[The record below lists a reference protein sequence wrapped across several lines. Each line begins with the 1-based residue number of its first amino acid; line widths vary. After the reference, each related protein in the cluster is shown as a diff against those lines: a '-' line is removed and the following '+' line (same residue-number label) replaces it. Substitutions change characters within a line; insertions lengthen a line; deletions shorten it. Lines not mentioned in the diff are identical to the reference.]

1 MAADARGWFITPSSG
16 RPRGRPRPAPLIG
29 ARPARLEPSG
39 IRIRAA
45 FPAFS
50 GVGCL
55 RRAAPAGRVAIPSL
69 RRCAPPPGSPR
80 RQPLLRSRRLEPSL
94 QRDRSPATAAP
105 PRLAFW
111 IATAGGVGL
120 VPGAPGTAGAALASA
135 LFVLLSP
142 LERGTAAVV
151 LGVAAAVLFA
161 AGVWAGGQVVAASGV
176 EDDQRIVID
185 EVVGQLVTLAP
196 LLAWPGWSLRGAGG
210 WLAVVTGFVAFRVF
224 DVWKPGPVR
233 IADERVGG
241 GFGVMLDD
249 LVAGVLGA
257 AALVAGL
264 ALAAAVRGAEPA

>member
-1 MAADARGWFITPSSG
+1 
-16 RPRGRPRPAPLIG
+16 
-29 ARPARLEPSG
+29 
-39 IRIRAA
+39 
-45 FPAFS
+45 
-50 GVGCL
+50 
-55 RRAAPAGRVAIPSL
+55 
-69 RRCAPPPGSPR
+69 
-80 RQPLLRSRRLEPSL
+80 
-94 QRDRSPATAAP
+94 
-105 PRLAFW
+105 
-111 IATAGGVGL
+111 
-120 VPGAPGTAGAALASA
+120 
-135 LFVLLSP
+135 VLLSP

>member
-1 MAADARGWFITPSSG
+1 
-16 RPRGRPRPAPLIG
+16 
-29 ARPARLEPSG
+29 
-39 IRIRAA
+39 
-45 FPAFS
+45 
-50 GVGCL
+50 
-55 RRAAPAGRVAIPSL
+55 
-69 RRCAPPPGSPR
+69 
-80 RQPLLRSRRLEPSL
+80 
-94 QRDRSPATAAP
+94 
-105 PRLAFW
+105 
-111 IATAGGVGL
+111 
-120 VPGAPGTAGAALASA
+120 
-135 LFVLLSP
+135 VLLSP

-196 LLAWPGWSLRGAGG
+196 LLAWPGWSLRGGAGG

-233 IADERVGG
+233 LADERVRG

-249 LVAGVLGA
+249 LAAGVLGA
-257 AALVAGL
+257 VALVVGL